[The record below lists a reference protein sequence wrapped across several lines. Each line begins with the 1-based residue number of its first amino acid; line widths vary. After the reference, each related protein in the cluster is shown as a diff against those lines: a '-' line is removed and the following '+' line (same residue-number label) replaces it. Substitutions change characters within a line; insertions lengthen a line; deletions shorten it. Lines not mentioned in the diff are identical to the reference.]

1 MKQKNFLT
9 GTELPRGDLEG
20 ILELAQK
27 FKAER
32 NEGKLR
38 KDFEGMS
45 LAIMFEKPSLRT
57 HLSFSL
63 AFRELGGNVVES
75 FSLNRKKEEPEDVGR
90 VVAGFCDAI
99 MLRTH
104 EHAIL
109 ERMAS
114 KINVP
119 LINGLSDTHH
129 PCQTLADLLTLK
141 ENFGKLPGLKI
152 SYIGDGNNILHSLL
166 LLAPYLGV
174 DVHYACPKGYE
185 PSAFVLKQ
193 AKKLAT
199 EGGGKIRSF
208 QKPQDAVKNT
218 DAIYTDV
225 WTSMGFEQEEERRE
239 LAFKGY
245 QVNSALH
252 QLANP
257 KAVIMHCLPMIRGKE
272 ITDEMA
278 DHAQSV
284 IFQQSE
290 NRLHAQK
297 ALLFFLLG
305 GKQ

>member
-1 MKQKNFLT
+1 VKHFLT
-9 GTELPRGDLEG
+9 GTELSRGDLQG
-20 ILELAQK
+20 ILDLAVTLK
-27 FKAER
+27 KER
-32 NEGKLR
+32 QEGKMR
-38 KDFEGMS
+38 TDFAGKS

-90 VVAGFCDAI
+90 VVAGMCHAI

-104 EHAIL
+104 EHNIL

-129 PCQTLADLLTLK
+129 PCQTLADLLTLQ
-141 ENFGKLPGLKI
+141 EHFGKLQGIKVC
-152 SYIGDGNNILHSLL
+152 YIGDGNNILHSLM

-174 DVHYACPKGYE
+174 DVNYSCPKGFE

-193 AKKLAT
+193 AKRLAA

-208 QKPQDAVKNT
+208 QKPSDAVKGCE
-218 DAIYTDV
+218 AIYTDV
-225 WTSMGFEQEEERRE
+225 WTSMGFEAEEERRE

-252 QLANP
+252 RLADP

-284 IFQQSE
+284 IFQQAE

-297 ALLFFLLG
+297 ALLFQMLG
-305 GKQ
+305 GRL